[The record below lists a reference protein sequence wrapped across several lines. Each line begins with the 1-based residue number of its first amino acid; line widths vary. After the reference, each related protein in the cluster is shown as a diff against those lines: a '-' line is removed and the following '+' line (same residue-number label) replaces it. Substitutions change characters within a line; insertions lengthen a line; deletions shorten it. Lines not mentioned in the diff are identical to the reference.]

1 MIIFVSVWNGFIR
14 GFVILL
20 YAPKLADGVMP
31 FALGAAQCFATY
43 FVAHGAHGR
52 YWSIASLCFI
62 GFLGYIN
69 AEVNAKLNPMENAHI
84 MVFNGKHLRMLQVTS
99 VLLAV
104 LCAGIASATSW
115 PDEALAW
122 LSFPLIVG
130 YAIGEELLWLRLE
143 KFARGVKA

>member
-1 MIIFVSVWNGFIR
+1 MIIFVFVWNGFIR

-43 FVAHGAHGR
+43 FGAHGW
-52 YWSIASLCFI
+52 YWSIASQCFI

-84 MVFNGKHLRMLQVTS
+84 MVFNGKHLRMLQVSS

-130 YAIGEELLWLRLE
+130 YAIGEELLWLRLG

>member
-1 MIIFVSVWNGFIR
+1 M
-14 GFVILL
+14 
-20 YAPKLADGVMP
+20 
-31 FALGAAQCFATY
+31 
-43 FVAHGAHGR
+43 
-52 YWSIASLCFI
+52 
-62 GFLGYIN
+62 N

-84 MVFNGKHLRMLQVTS
+84 MVFYGKHLRMLQVSS

-130 YAIGEELLWLRLE
+130 YAIGEEVLWLRLE
-143 KFARGVKA
+143 KFARRVKA